1 MGSLA
6 YLSWNYAN
14 LLILEPDTPVG
25 SEGRDVTLRKRGG
38 VYLGKGE
45 WIQGR
50 LPQDLA
56 QGPGCSH

>member
-1 MGSLA
+1 M
-6 YLSWNYAN
+6 SWNYAN

-25 SEGRDVTLRKRGG
+25 SQGRDVTLRKRGG